1 LAGIFAV
8 ERDGMTLG
16 DRIKQRR
23 QRLGLTQ
30 EELARRANIPR
41 PRIAELETNRRVVV
55 SSEVL
60 RRLAQA
66 LSCTTD
72 FLVGM
77 YDDSSVGKPADA
89 AMVGA

>member
-1 LAGIFAV
+1 
-8 ERDGMTLG
+8 MTLG
-16 DRIKQRR
+16 DRLKQRR

-41 PRIAELETNRRVVV
+41 PRITELETNSRTVV

-66 LSCTTD
+66 LGCTTD

-77 YDDSSVGKPADA
+77 YDESERVPAGVA
-89 AMVGA
+89 